1 MRKYTSNILFRLV
14 CLLFSALLAVLTL
27 LTGIDL
33 TAGSDRISAL
43 RAEQRELE
51 EENQRLRAEA
61 ACGMSLEELED
72 YAVRVLGMQ
81 RCESGQIITI
91 DLGNNGD

>member
-1 MRKYTSNILFRLV
+1 M
-14 CLLFSALLAVLTL
+14 TL

-33 TAGSDRISAL
+33 TAGSDRIRSL
-43 RAEQRELE
+43 RAEEEKLE

-61 ACGMSLEELED
+61 ACGMSLEELEE

-81 RCESGQIITI
+81 HCESGQILVIE
-91 DLGNNGD
+91 LGE

>member
-1 MRKYTSNILFRLV
+1 MRKRTVALAFRLI
-14 CLLFSALLAVLTL
+14 CLLFSALLAIMTL

-33 TAGSDRISAL
+33 TAGSDRIRSL
-43 RAEQRELE
+43 RAEEEKLE

-61 ACGMSLEELED
+61 ACGMSLEELEE

-81 RCESGQIITI
+81 HCESGQILVIE
-91 DLGNNGD
+91 LGE

>member
-43 RAEQRELE
+43 RDEQRELE

-81 RCESGQIITI
+81 RCGSGQIMTI
-91 DLGNNGD
+91 ELGNNGD

>member
-1 MRKYTSNILFRLV
+1 MRKRTSNILFRLII
-14 CLLFSALLAVLTL
+14 LLFSALLAVLTL

-33 TAGSDRISAL
+33 TAGSDRIAAL

-51 EENQRLRAEA
+51 EENRRLRAEA

-81 RCESGQIITI
+81 RCGSGQIIVI
-91 DLGNNGD
+91 EMNNEK